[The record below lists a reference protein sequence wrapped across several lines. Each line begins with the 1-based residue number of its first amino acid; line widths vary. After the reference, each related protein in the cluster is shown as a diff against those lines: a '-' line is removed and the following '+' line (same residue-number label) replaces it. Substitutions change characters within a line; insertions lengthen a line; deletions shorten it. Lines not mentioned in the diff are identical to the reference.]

1 MVYAVGG
8 TGPGGGLIF
17 LISGGTRYEMAPKA
31 WSGAGTPDA
40 TATWCDGLTD
50 VPAATGMDVGTGAA
64 TTAAMAASSACSSN
78 AAAAVLADAPS
89 GSSAGEWFL
98 PSRVEMNAMCNY
110 SRNPTSPAAPSVSCA
125 GTVQNSTFA
134 AGTYGFPNG
143 TFWTSS
149 QANPRAAWTPGFQ
162 DGVGYNE
169 DKNVALQIRPIR
181 AF

>member
-1 MVYAVGG
+1 MCACVRVLQRVLASARACVC
-8 TGPGGGLIF
+8 
-17 LISGGTRYEMAPKA
+17 E
-31 WSGAGTPDA
+31 W
-40 TATWCDGLTD
+40 
-50 VPAATGMDVGTGAA
+50 VDVGTGAA
-64 TTAAMAASSACSSN
+64 NTAAMAASSACSSN
-78 AAAAVLADAPS
+78 AAAAVLAYAPS

-110 SRNPTSPAAPSVSCA
+110 SRNPATPAAPSVSCA

-149 QANPRAAWTPGFQ
+149 QANWRAAWNPGFS